1 MFSLFQELGENEV
14 MIICRKDSDG
24 RSEACS
30 EALLFFYSD
39 VQLWLDTDN
48 SLEWL
53 EAFII
58 SNDLSKSSSLLFIYI
73 ESHYFYTHILF
84 RIAVR

>member
-1 MFSLFQELGENEV
+1 MFSSFQELGENEI
-14 MIICRKDSDG
+14 MIICRNNSDG
-24 RSEACS
+24 RSGACS

-39 VQLWLDTDN
+39 AQLWLDTDN

-58 SNDLSKSSSLLFIYI
+58 SNDLSKNIVLFSYI
-73 ESHYFYTHILF
+73 H
-84 RIAVR
+84 